1 MSLDVGRQ
9 LRISEAAL
17 KLPIALAVTL
27 ISGCAVNT
35 GIVPAGQNTYMVA
48 RQAATGFSGSGN
60 LKAEAL
66 READDYC
73 AVQKKAVKVIA
84 SKEAQ
89 PPFIL
94 GNFPK
99 AEVQFTCLDPND
111 PDLSRPRNPD
121 GPTPS
126 PSVRTGTGFAIQNAR
141 TFVTAFH
148 VVDGARNIDVTC
160 AGGQQATAVV
170 ERIDPANDLAL
181 LRVSQAT
188 PAFLDIAA
196 ENSVSIGQK
205 VFTVGFP
212 VPGLLG
218 TEAKYSDGSVSS
230 LSGLSGAANLLQI
243 TVPIQPGNSG
253 GPLIDESG
261 RVVAVVTS
269 TAAVQGFL
277 RRTGTLPQNIN
288 WAVRSE
294 YLRPLLSGVSTQSA
308 QLRSS
313 PIERA
318 QLSVCLVKAM
328 GT

>member
-1 MSLDVGRQ
+1 
-9 LRISEAAL
+9 
-17 KLPIALAVTL
+17 
-27 ISGCAVNT
+27 
-35 GIVPAGQNTYMVA
+35 MVA

-73 AVQKKAVKVIA
+73 TAQKKTLKVIA

-99 AEVQFTCLDPND
+99 AEVQFACLDPND
-111 PDLSRPRNPD
+111 PELSRPRITD
-121 GPTPS
+121 GPSQSPTPS
-126 PSVRTGTGFAIQNAR
+126 SAVSIGTGFAIQNAT

-148 VVDGARNIDVTC
+148 IVDGARTIDVTC

-181 LRVSQAT
+181 LKVSQAT
-188 PAFLDIAA
+188 PAFLEIAA
-196 ENSVSIGQK
+196 EHSVSIGQK

-218 TEAKYSDGSVSS
+218 TEPKYSDGSVSS
-230 LSGLSGAANLLQI
+230 LSGPASAANLLQM

-253 GPLIDESG
+253 GPLVDESG

-294 YLRPLLSGVSTQSA
+294 YLRPLLSGVSAQSV
-308 QLRSS
+308 QWQSS

-318 QLSVCLVKAM
+318 QRSVCLVKAT